1 MKKIILFFTLIVVCF
16 ACSKEKL
23 YVYQNDF
30 ELYLKEVHQL
40 KESDF
45 EETIFYVLDIESCSC
60 SELNLKSLSMLL
72 TSNNLVLITVGKSRI
87 WENYKSK
94 LNHFTIL
101 EDPKGKVHRYETGLG
116 KPLLLHYRNQEIIYY
131 QNVIDPEVAKASA
144 YILNP
149 N

>member
-1 MKKIILFFTLIVVCF
+1 
-16 ACSKEKL
+16 
-23 YVYQNDF
+23 
-30 ELYLKEVHQL
+30 LKEVHQL

-45 EETIFYVLDIESCSC
+45 EETIFYVLDVESCSC
-60 SELNLKSLSMLL
+60 SELNLKSLSVLL
-72 TSNNLVLITVGKSRI
+72 TSKNVVLIIVGKSKI
-87 WENYKSK
+87 WAEYKPR

-101 EDPKGKVHRYETGLG
+101 EDAKGRIKRYETGLG

>member
-1 MKKIILFFTLIVVCF
+1 MTVVCF

-23 YVYQNDF
+23 YRYQDDF

-45 EETIFYVLDIESCSC
+45 EESIFYVLDIESCSC

-72 TSNNLVLITVGKSRI
+72 TSNNLVLITVGKSKI

-101 EDPKGKVHRYETGLG
+101 EDSTGKVHRYETGLG